1 MQSSEVRRDLGGAV
15 VKNLPA
21 SIGDARDLDSI
32 PGLGRPPGEANGNT
46 FQYSYLEN
54 VVDRRAWWA
63 TVHGVAKGQN

>member
-32 PGLGRPPGEANGNT
+32 PGSGRSAGEGIQWRMSSKHQHYRNQLTKMDWNG
-46 FQYSYLEN
+46 
-54 VVDRRAWWA
+54 
-63 TVHGVAKGQN
+63 